1 MSISINSLINEIS
14 QIKSIHNLLAE
25 IEETIIKQIAFDS
38 RAVLKDY
45 NCAFF
50 CIKGENTDGHDYIK
64 SAIEAGS
71 KVIIADL
78 KNQAK
83 LNSLNELNNS
93 VVFIYVQNVRKALAE
108 ASNLFYGKPSHHLS
122 LIGITGTNGKTTT
135 THLTAQILS
144 ALSEHK
150 IGLVGTLGSK
160 IYKNG
165 KCLKFLGEGSGRTT
179 PEAPEL
185 QAQFAEM
192 LKEKCSHIVMEV
204 SSHALEQ
211 DRVFA
216 SKFEVAVFTNL
227 TQDHLDYHLTMD
239 NYFAAKSKLFS
250 MLGTDGKAII
260 NIDSEWGIKLKE
272 TLDNSNTKIFTYS
285 ILEQKA
291 DLKAQNTEFSVQGIK
306 AEIIANNLEKIKV
319 RLPLDGSFN
328 LYNCLASLGILLS
341 QKQIKFNLDELIK
354 VLSQVEATAG
364 RFQRV
369 LKPDSKDY
377 LPNCI
382 VDYAHTPDGLENVLK
397 TAREILPETG
407 KLICVF
413 GCGGDRDST
422 KRPIM
427 GRIAAQYADN
437 IIITSDNPRS
447 EDPNQ
452 IISDILTGLSSLE
465 KVIIEAD
472 RAEAIKK
479 AIQLANSAD
488 IVLIAGKGHENY
500 QIFKNK
506 TIHFDDAEEVLKV
519 YKT

>member
-1 MSISINSLINEIS
+1 M
-14 QIKSIHNLLAE
+14 
-25 IEETIIKQIAFDS
+25 
-38 RAVLKDY
+38 
-45 NCAFF
+45 
-50 CIKGENTDGHDYIK
+50 
-64 SAIEAGS
+64 
-71 KVIIADL
+71 
-78 KNQAK
+78 
-83 LNSLNELNNS
+83 
-93 VVFIYVQNVRKALAE
+93 
-108 ASNLFYGKPSHHLS
+108 
-122 LIGITGTNGKTTT
+122 
-135 THLTAQILS
+135 
-144 ALSEHK
+144 
-150 IGLVGTLGSK
+150 LGS
-160 IYKNG
+160 
-165 KCLKFLGEGSGRTT
+165 
-179 PEAPEL
+179 
-185 QAQFAEM
+185 
-192 LKEKCSHIVMEV
+192 
-204 SSHALEQ
+204 
-211 DRVFA
+211 
-216 SKFEVAVFTNL
+216 
-227 TQDHLDYHLTMD
+227 
-239 NYFAAKSKLFS
+239 
-250 MLGTDGKAII
+250 DGKAII

-291 DLKAQNTEFSVQGIK
+291 DLKAQNAEFSVQGIK

-319 RLPLDGSFN
+319 KLPLDGSFN

-354 VLSQVEATAG
+354 VLSQVQATAG

-369 LKPDSKDY
+369 LKPENKDY

-427 GRIAAQYADN
+427 GRIAAQYADS